1 MYAIHPG
8 LMPTL
13 MGLSPLSAVSAHP
26 RRLLHADL
34 DAFAERTEQICKML
48 ISHSQTERAA
58 RALATRSIASTT
70 QGQQDVTLE
79 DLGKRALSRFTTS
92 RNPREIASQLARSTT
107 IDKKAH
113 VEKSSARAAAAEA
126 RTSMLA
132 AQLEARYK
140 ALMAEP
146 ESKRVPLYVPPP
158 GVRDQIVQVV
168 YVPYSSSVA
177 QVPGSEVET
186 SIMHMRQSA
195 KPKLEQRNTTMPI
208 SLMRLSLASRVIVD
222 ETSRVIVDET
232 SKAIV
237 DEMAADVAQPA
248 PETPKAAAA
257 RRLDEDS
264 ARAAAA
270 AAAAEVFLVEGER
283 QSRLLRSRPRGEDAS
298 PPCVS
303 LDGGAPNKVGL
314 LEIVLA
320 QSTTKLGSAAGAA
333 SNVAPSLDMELDAP
347 STLAK
352 HVPTLIRKHVPPAS
366 LPTPSMAPPPV
377 PPPRSARVTHSA
389 PRRAPASPHKP
400 PTVGPVLLQP
410 GPPSARITPH
420 HQTSSPSPSQS
431 ELQSSSPHRSSG
443 AEMGASSSITLARPG
458 SSPSR
463 RDGRLLL
470 RPGSSPSR
478 FRPRPTS
485 ARLMPAA
492 PPSGA
497 VFSTSAPSA
506 PPVPPAPAAVSGAV
520 PSTDELLA
528 GAAVAAAAAATYAFA
543 AALEEEG
550 QEAMN
555 CVWDAG
561 LLPPGRLP
569 SFLAG
574 LSSDGDSASVPGSR
588 PATAPGS
595 RSAVSSRRKEL
606 ALRPQRSWMRPNAD
620 DLDEPGHEDVNL
632 HHGDEDAAHDDE
644 HHPFSEHEQALAL
657 AALRTHPHLGALHP
671 HVLIKLIGNGR
682 RRILPRYACLYREGQ
697 EATHFYLVMSGQL
710 AYRAVGKGDAIEVS
724 EAPLPAGRACSEVR
738 ALCVGAEALIR
749 TNGALRRQQTVSAL
763 SDCLTLQLDV
773 AELCRRLGTRL
784 MHPVLESAFMRFVR
798 AELGTVPVLFDNSKE
813 EALEELAPFWELQ
826 EVGTA
831 GEIIFGKGDEGNT
844 LYVLISGT
852 VTVENANK
860 GAQPPPT
867 LDVELVVEVNND
879 LQKALERFSAPD
891 SDGENETMA
900 SLDVESFSRA
910 GLGRPFFGE
919 EAVLDGKPRAS
930 TVTACTPCL
939 LLVLHRPHFGQLRKA
954 AIDFGGRLERYR
966 ELRAQLLKT
975 ALSDMEERLQKARE
989 EVAAKQATGREVAVG
1004 APAAE
1009 ASGAA
1014 QGRRSRRSSREV
1026 SVGAPDAAPLG
1037 APAWQPLGIPG
1048 VPWKPTD

>member
-1 MYAIHPG
+1 
-8 LMPTL
+8 MPTL

-257 RRLDEDS
+257 RRLDEDG

-298 PPCVS
+298 PPRVS

-347 STLAK
+347 SMLAK

-420 HQTSSPSPSQS
+420 HQTSTPSPSQS
-431 ELQSSSPHRSSG
+431 QLQSSSPHRSSG
-443 AEMGASSSITLARPG
+443 AEMGASSSIALARPG

-470 RPGSSPSR
+470 RPSSSPSR

-492 PPSGA
+492 PPSGT

-506 PPVPPAPAAVSGAV
+506 PTAPTSPAAVSGAV
-520 PSTDELLA
+520 PSTDELRDELLA
-528 GAAVAAAAAATYAFA
+528 GAAVAATAAATYAYA

-574 LSSDGDSASVPGSR
+574 LSSDGDSASAVPGSR

-595 RSAVSSRRKEL
+595 RSAVCSRRKEL
-606 ALRPQRSWMRPNAD
+606 ALRPQRSWMRLNVD
-620 DLDEPGHEDVNL
+620 DLDEAGHDDVNR

-644 HHPFSEHEQALAL
+644 RHPFSEHEQALAL
-657 AALRTHPHLGALHP
+657 AALRAHPHLGALHP

-697 EATHFYLVMSGQL
+697 EASHLYLVMSGQL

-724 EAPLPAGRACSEVR
+724 EAPLPAGRACSEAR

-784 MHPVLESAFMRFVR
+784 MRPVLESAFMRFVR

-879 LQKALERFSAPD
+879 LKKALERFSAPD

-1026 SVGAPDAAPLG
+1026 AVGAPDAAPLG

>member
-1 MYAIHPG
+1 MLTRAS
-8 LMPTL
+8 T
-13 MGLSPLSAVSAHP
+13 V
-26 RRLLHADL
+26 LHADL
-34 DAFAERTEQICKML
+34 DAFTERTEQICKML
-48 ISHSQTERAA
+48 INHSQTERAA

-70 QGQQDVTLE
+70 QGQQDVNLE

-107 IDKKAH
+107 IDKEAR

-126 RTSMLA
+126 KTSMLA
-132 AQLEARYK
+132 AQLEARFK
-140 ALMAEP
+140 ALTAVS
-146 ESKRVPLYVPPP
+146 ESKRVPMYVPPP
-158 GVRDQIVQVV
+158 GVRDHIVQVV
-168 YVPYSSSVA
+168 YVPYSSSVVH
-177 QVPGSEVET
+177 VPGSEVET

-208 SLMRLSLASRVIVD
+208 SLMRLRLASRV
-222 ETSRVIVDET
+222 
-232 SKAIV
+232 IV

-257 RRLDEDS
+257 CRLDEDS

-283 QSRLLRSRPRGEDAS
+283 QARLLRSRPRGEDAS
-298 PPCVS
+298 PPRVS
-303 LDGGAPNKVGL
+303 LDGGAPSKGGL
-314 LEIVLA
+314 LEIVLS
-320 QSTTKLGSAAGAA
+320 QSTTKLGSAPGAA
-333 SNVAPSLDMELDAP
+333 SNVVPSLDMELDAP

-389 PRRAPASPHKP
+389 PRRVPASPRKP
-400 PTVGPVLLQP
+400 PAVGLEVLQP

-431 ELQSSSPHRSSG
+431 MLQSSSPHRSSG
-443 AEMGASSSITLARPG
+443 AEMGSSSSFALA
-458 SSPSR
+458 
-463 RDGRLLL
+463 

-478 FRPRPTS
+478 FRPRPMS
-485 ARLMPAA
+485 ARLMP
-492 PPSGA
+492 PSGT
-497 VFSTSAPSA
+497 VFSLPAPSA
-506 PPVPPAPAAVSGAV
+506 PPAPAAVSGAV
-520 PSTDELLA
+520 PSNDEVLA
-528 GAAVAAAAAATYAFA
+528 GAAVAAAAAATFAYA
-543 AALEEEG
+543 AALEGEG

-555 CVWDAG
+555 YVWDAG

-574 LSSDGDSASVPGSR
+574 LSSDGDSANVPGSR

-595 RSAVSSRRKEL
+595 RSAGSSRRKEL
-606 ALRPQRSWMRPNAD
+606 ALRPQRSWMRLNAD
-620 DLDEPGHEDVNL
+620 DLDEPGHDEAHL

-644 HHPFSEHEQALAL
+644 RHPFSEHELALAL
-657 AALRTHPHLGALHP
+657 AALRAHPHLGALHP

-697 EATHFYLVMSGQL
+697 EASHLYLVMRGQL
-710 AYRAVGKGDAIEVS
+710 AHRAVGKGDAIEVS
-724 EAPLPAGRACSEVR
+724 EAPLPAGRDFSEAR
-738 ALCVGAEALIR
+738 ALCLGAEALIR

-763 SDCLTLQLDV
+763 SDCLTLQWDV
-773 AELCRRLGTRL
+773 AELCRRVGTRL
-784 MHPVLESAFMRFVR
+784 MRPVLESAFMRFVR
-798 AELGTVPVLFDNSKE
+798 AELGTVPVLFDNIKE
-813 EALEELAPFWELQ
+813 EALDELALFWELQ
-826 EVGTA
+826 EVGTT

-844 LYVLISGT
+844 LYVLLSGT
-852 VTVENANK
+852 VTVDNANK
-860 GAQPPPT
+860 GVQPQPT
-867 LDVELVVEVNND
+867 LDVEVNNE
-879 LQKALERFSAPD
+879 LQKAIERFSAPD
-891 SDGENETMA
+891 SVGENEAMP

-939 LLVLHRPHFGQLRKA
+939 LLVLHRPQFGQLRKA

-966 ELRAQLLKT
+966 ALRAKLLKK
-975 ALSDMEERLQKARE
+975 ALSDMQERLQKARE
-989 EVAAKQATGREVAVG
+989 EVTAKQATGREVVVG
-1004 APAAE
+1004 APAA
-1009 ASGAA
+1009 ASSGAVE
-1014 QGRRSRRSSREV
+1014 GRRSSREV
-1026 SVGAPDAAPLG
+1026 AVGTPDAAPLS

-1048 VPWKPTD
+1048 VPWRPTD